1 MEGILRQIRR
11 LPFGKLLIKESAE
24 DIAKEQ
30 EKQKRTAFFAELEE
44 VRDQIRAVQSAFDA
58 ETDFDL
64 IDTYALELCALEQR
78 YSYLIKKAKKEHITA
93 F

>member
-11 LPFGKLLIKESAE
+11 LPFGKLLIKESAAE
-24 DIAKEQ
+24 ITRAKE
-30 EKQKRTAFFAELEE
+30 EKKRAAFFAELEE
-44 VRDQIRAVQSAFDA
+44 VREQIRAVQSAFDA

-64 IDTYALELCALEQR
+64 IDTYTLELCALEQR
-78 YSYLIKKAKKEHITA
+78 YSYLIKRAKKEHITA